1 MLIDRLHLKTYLP
14 VRSFPPDRLAL
25 YREIMQNI
33 QIESFLSQIEILG
46 GNNMSDIKQLLAFD
60 FGASS
65 GRAMLGRYD
74 GKRIELEEIHR
85 FSNDPVQVGD
95 TLFWD
100 ILRLFYEIKQGLIK
114 AKSKGPIDSLGI
126 DTWGVDFGLIDER
139 GYLLENPVHYRDART
154 QGIMDKVFEI
164 VPKAELYEHTGIQM
178 IYFNTLFQLFAL
190 KTRRPELLER
200 AAKMLQTPDLFIYLL
215 TGLQQS
221 ERTIASTG
229 QMLNAKTGD
238 WDLDILR
245 RLGLPTDILC
255 PVVSSGTLGLPLSDA
270 ICSELGVK
278 PIPVVAVAS
287 HDTASA
293 VVAVPAGTEDFVYI
307 SSGTWSLMGI
317 ESTVPL
323 INQKSYEYNFTNES
337 GYGGTTRFLKNIM
350 GLWLIQ
356 ESRRQWIR
364 EGAEVSFADL
374 EREALAC
381 KPFLSLIDP
390 DSDCLASPGDMPARI
405 RELCRIT
412 GQHVPDSRGEVVR
425 CIYESL
431 ALKYCVSMRQIE
443 EVTGHEYPN
452 LHVVGGGTKD
462 GLLSQFTA
470 NATGSHVIAGPI
482 EATALGNMAVQ
493 LMAQGVIH
501 SLAEARQVI
510 AASFELK
517 HYEPRDRAVWEAA
530 LIQYRTIFPVLK

>member
-1 MLIDRLHLKTYLP
+1 MKRDSSLGAD
-14 VRSFPPDRLAL
+14 
-25 YREIMQNI
+25 Q
-33 QIESFLSQIEILG
+33 ILG
-46 GNNMSDIKQLLAFD
+46 GSSMSDVKQVLAFD

-65 GRAMLGRYD
+65 GRAILGRFD
-74 GKRIELEEIHR
+74 GKRIELEELHR

-100 ILRLFYEIKQGLIK
+100 VLRLFYEIKQGLIK

-126 DTWGVDFGLIDER
+126 DTWGVDFGLIDEK

-154 QGIMDKVFEI
+154 QGIMEKVFEI

-178 IYFNTLFQLFAL
+178 IYFNTLFQLYSL
-190 KTRRPELLER
+190 KLQRPELLER
-200 AAKMLQTPDLFIYLL
+200 AAKMIQTPDLFTYLL
-215 TGLQQS
+215 TGVQQS

-229 QMLNAKTGD
+229 QILDARTGE

-245 RLGLPTDILC
+245 RLGIPTGILC
-255 PVVSSGTLGLPLSDA
+255 PLVSSGTMGLPLSDT
-270 ICSELGVK
+270 ICTELGVK

-293 VVAVPAGTEDFVYI
+293 VVAVPAGDEDFVYI

-317 ESTVPL
+317 ECQKPL
-323 INQKSYEYNFTNES
+323 INEKAYEYNFTNEG
-337 GYGGTTRFLKNIM
+337 GYAGTTRFLKNIM

-364 EGAEVSFADL
+364 EGADVSFADL
-374 EREALAC
+374 EREALVC
-381 KPFLSLIDP
+381 SPFQCLIDP
-390 DSDCLASPGDMPARI
+390 DDISLAGPGDMPARI
-405 RELCRIT
+405 RELCRKT
-412 GQHVPDSRGEVVR
+412 GQHVPVSRGEVVR

-431 ALKYCVSMRQIE
+431 SLKYCVNMRQIE
-443 EVTGHEYPN
+443 EISGHSYPS

-470 NATGSHVIAGPI
+470 NATGSRVVAGPI
-482 EATALGNMAVQ
+482 EATALGNIAVQ
-493 LMAQGVIH
+493 LMAQGAIA
-501 SLAEARQVI
+501 SLAQAREVI
-510 AASFELK
+510 AASSELK
-517 HYEPRDRAVWEAA
+517 YYEPQDRELWEAA
-530 LIQYRTIFPVLK
+530 LKQYRTIYPVLN

>member
-1 MLIDRLHLKTYLP
+1 
-14 VRSFPPDRLAL
+14 
-25 YREIMQNI
+25 
-33 QIESFLSQIEILG
+33 
-46 GNNMSDIKQLLAFD
+46 MSDIKQLLAFD

-100 ILRLFYEIKQGLIK
+100 VLRLFYEIKQGLVK
-114 AKSKGPIDSLGI
+114 SKSKGAIDSMGI
-126 DTWGVDFGLIDER
+126 DTWGVDFGLIDEH

-154 QGIMDKVFEI
+154 QGIMEKVFAI
-164 VPKAELYEHTGIQM
+164 VPKAELYDHTGIQM

-190 KTRRPELLER
+190 KDKRPELLAR
-200 AAKMLQTPDLFIYLL
+200 AARMIQTPDLFTYLL

-229 QMLNAKTGD
+229 QMLNARTGE
-238 WDLDILR
+238 WDIELLE
-245 RLGLPTDILC
+245 RLGLPTHILC
-255 PVVSSGTLGLPLSDA
+255 PIVAPGTMGSPLSDA
-270 ICSELGVK
+270 ICSELGVS

-293 VVAVPAGTEDFVYI
+293 VVAVPAEAEDFIYI

-317 ESTVPL
+317 ESKNPIL
-323 INQKSYEYNFTNES
+323 SEKAYEYNFTNEG

-374 EREALAC
+374 EQEALAC
-381 KPFLSLIDP
+381 APFKCLIDP
-390 DSDCLASPGDMPARI
+390 DDLSLATPGDMPQRI
-405 RELCRIT
+405 REICRKT
-412 GQHVPDSRGEVVR
+412 GQYVPVSRGEVVR

-431 ALKYCVSMRQIE
+431 ALKYCVIKNQIE
-443 EVTGHEYPN
+443 EISGHHYSN

-470 NATGSHVIAGPI
+470 NATGLPVIAGPI

-493 LMAQGVIH
+493 LMAQGVIT
-501 SLAEARQVI
+501 SLTQAREVI
-510 AASFELK
+510 AASFDLK
-517 HYEPRDRAVWEAA
+517 HYEPKDREIWDAA
-530 LIQYRTIFPVLK
+530 LTQYRSIYPVLN

>member
-1 MLIDRLHLKTYLP
+1 MT
-14 VRSFPPDRLAL
+14 
-25 YREIMQNI
+25 
-33 QIESFLSQIEILG
+33 
-46 GNNMSDIKQLLAFD
+46 DIKQLLAFD

-74 GKRIELEEIHR
+74 GEKIELEELHR

-100 ILRLFYEIKQGLIK
+100 VLRLFYEIKQGLV
-114 AKSKGPIDSLGI
+114 KSKSHGPIDSLGI

-139 GYLLENPVHYRDART
+139 GYLLENPVHYRDVRT
-154 QGIMDKVFEI
+154 QGIMEKVFEI
-164 VPKAELYEHTGIQM
+164 VPKAELYSRTGIQM
-178 IYFNTLFQLFAL
+178 TYFNTLFQLYAL
-190 KTRRPELLER
+190 KMLRPEILER
-200 AAKMLQTPDLFIYLL
+200 TSKMLQTPDLFTYLL
-215 TGLQQS
+215 TGRKQS

-229 QMLNAKTGD
+229 QMLNARTGE
-238 WDLDILR
+238 WDLDLLT

-255 PVVSSGTLGLPLSDA
+255 PIVKPGTMGLPLSAA
-270 ICSELGVK
+270 ICSELGVQ

-287 HDTASA
+287 HDTGSA
-293 VVAVPAGTEDFVYI
+293 VVAVPAETEDFVYI

-317 ESTVPL
+317 ESKTPL
-323 INQKSYEYNFTNES
+323 INEKAYEYNFTNEG
-337 GYGGTTRFLKNIM
+337 GYGGTTRFLKTIM

-364 EGAEVSFADL
+364 EGSEVSFADL
-374 EREALAC
+374 EKEALLCA
-381 KPFLSLIDP
+381 PFQCLIDP
-390 DSDCLASPGDMPARI
+390 DDDSLATPGDMPSRI
-405 RELCRIT
+405 KELCKKT
-412 GQHVPDSRGEVVR
+412 GQHVPASRGEVVR

-431 ALKYCVSMRQIE
+431 ALKYCVSMKQIE
-443 EVTGHEYPN
+443 EISGHKYPH

-501 SLAEARQVI
+501 TLSEARKVI
-510 AASFELK
+510 SASFELK
-517 HYEPRDRAVWEAA
+517 HYEPKDREIWDAA
-530 LIQYRTIFPVLK
+530 LLKFRKIYPVLK